1 MADLLYLVLTV
12 VAFVA
17 FVGLIRLCDAIVYA
31 GAEDDVALDEGRD
44 DPTGHTVGIEE
55 VAA

>member
-17 FVGLIRLCDAIVYA
+17 FVGLIRLCDAIVHA

-44 DPTGHTVGIEE
+44 DPTEHTVGIEE